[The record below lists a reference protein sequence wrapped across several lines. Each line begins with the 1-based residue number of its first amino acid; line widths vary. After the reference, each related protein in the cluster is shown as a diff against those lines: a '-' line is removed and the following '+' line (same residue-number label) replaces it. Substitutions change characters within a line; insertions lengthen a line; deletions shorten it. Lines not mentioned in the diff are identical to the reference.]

1 VGKEEEGRRVAVTMR
16 DIARRAGV
24 STATVS
30 RALAG
35 SDAVTTEVRERVLAV
50 ASELS
55 YVPSRLPANLRSK
68 SVRILSLVV
77 GNVRNPYFPELIGGA
92 EEAAAKAG
100 FSLLFGDSDED
111 AERESAIL
119 AQLAVERV
127 AGVAV
132 AATSGVTDGLRALL
146 SVRIPVVAVDR
157 RLPEVEVDTV
167 TVDNEAAMYR
177 GVRHLLELGHRRI
190 ALVSGPMDVSAIRE
204 RHGGY
209 VRALTEAGISP
220 VPSLIRHADL
230 REPLARS
237 GAEELLAA
245 QPSAFVTVNNL
256 ATVGALKALRHAGLK
271 VPDDVSVLGFD
282 DLLAGEL
289 LDPPLTAIAQ
299 PTYTIG
305 QKAIELL
312 VRRIA
317 TPDVP
322 VSDVVLDTEFI
333 VRASTGPV
341 RASRSS
347 RGGGAGRDLVSATS
361 HQQS

>member
-1 VGKEEEGRRVAVTMR
+1 MR
-16 DIARRAGV
+16 DVARRAGV

-35 SDAVTTEVRERVLAV
+35 SGAVSPEVRQRVLSV
-50 ASELS
+50 AAELS

-92 EEAAAKAG
+92 EEAAGRAG

-111 AERESAIL
+111 AGRESAIL
-119 AQLAVERV
+119 SQLAVERV
-127 AGVAV
+127 AGVAI
-132 AATSGVTDGLRALL
+132 AAAAGVTAGLRAVLA
-146 SVRIPVVAVDR
+146 VRIPVVAVDR
-157 RLPEVEVDTV
+157 RLPGLEIDTV

-190 ALVSGPMDVSAIRE
+190 ALVGGPLDVSSISE
-204 RHGGY
+204 RHEGY
-209 VRALTEAGISP
+209 LRALDEAGIAP
-220 VPSLIRHADL
+220 DPELILHADL
-230 REPLARS
+230 REAVAWTATTEVLARRP
-237 GAEELLAA
+237 APTAL
-245 QPSAFVTVNNL
+245 VTVNNL
-256 ATVGALKALRHAGLK
+256 ATVGALKAVRHAGLR

-299 PTYTIG
+299 PTYSIG
-305 QKAIELL
+305 QRAIELL
-312 VRRIA
+312 VRRIVS
-317 TPDVP
+317 PDDP
-322 VSDVVLDTEFI
+322 VSDLVLDTELI

-341 RASRSS
+341 GPTRS
-347 RGGGAGRDLVSATS
+347 RGGGARRDLVSATS
-361 HQQS
+361 RQHS

>member
-1 VGKEEEGRRVAVTMR
+1 MR
-16 DIARRAGV
+16 DVARKAGV

-35 SDAVTTEVRERVLAV
+35 SGAVSPEVRERVLAV
-50 ASELS
+50 AAQLS

-92 EEAAAKAG
+92 EEAAGRAG

-119 AQLAVERV
+119 AQLALERV
-127 AGVAV
+127 AGVAI
-132 AATSGVTDGLRALL
+132 AAAAGVTGGLRALL
-146 SVRIPVVAVDR
+146 AVRIPVVAVDR
-157 RLPEVEVDTV
+157 RLTGLEIDTV
-167 TVDNEAAMYR
+167 TVDNEAAMHR
-177 GVRHLLELGHRRI
+177 GVGHLLELGHRGI
-190 ALVSGPMDVSAIRE
+190 ALVSGPLEVSAIRE
-204 RHGGY
+204 RHEGY
-209 VRALTEAGISP
+209 VRALTEAGVTP
-220 VPSLIRHADL
+220 GPSLIRHADL
-230 REPLARS
+230 REPGAR
-237 GAEELLAA
+237 AATTELLAERSRPTA
-245 QPSAFVTVNNL
+245 IVTVNNL
-256 ATVGALKALRHAGLK
+256 ATVGALKAIREAGLR

-299 PTYTIG
+299 PTYSIG
-305 QKAIELL
+305 QRAIELL

-317 TPDVP
+317 QPDVP
-322 VSDVVLDTEFI
+322 VSDLVLDTELV

-341 RASRSS
+341 RPSRS
-347 RGGGAGRDLVSATS
+347 RGGAGRDLASATS
-361 HQQS
+361 LQRS

>member
-1 VGKEEEGRRVAVTMR
+1 MAVTMR
-16 DIARRAGV
+16 DVARRAGV

-35 SDAVTTEVRERVLAV
+35 SDAVSPEVRARVLAI
-50 ASELS
+50 AAELS

-111 AERESAIL
+111 ADRESAIL

-127 AGVAV
+127 AGVAI
-132 AATSGVTDGLRALL
+132 AAASGVTDGLKAVLA
-146 SVRIPVVAVDR
+146 VRIPVVAMDR
-157 RLPEVEVDTV
+157 RLPGLDVDTV

-177 GVRHLLELGHRRI
+177 GVRHLLDLGHRRVG
-190 ALVSGPMDVSAIRE
+190 LVSGPMDVSSIRE
-204 RHGGY
+204 RHDGY
-209 VRALTEAGISP
+209 VRALSEAGITA

-230 REPLARS
+230 REAQART
-237 GAEELLAA
+237 ATEELLTER
-245 QPSAFVTVNNL
+245 PTPTAFATVNNL
-256 ATVGALKALRHAGLK
+256 ATVGVLKALRHAGVK
-271 VPDDVSVLGFD
+271 VPGDVSVLGFD

-289 LDPPLTAIAQ
+289 IDPPLTAIAQ
-299 PTYTIG
+299 PTYAIG
-305 QKAIELL
+305 RKAVELL
-312 VRRIA
+312 VQRIA
-317 TPDVP
+317 SPDGP
-322 VSDVVLDTEFI
+322 VSDVVLDTELI

-341 RASRSS
+341 RPSRS
-347 RGGGAGRDLVSATS
+347 RGGGAGRDLASATS
-361 HQQS
+361 HQRS